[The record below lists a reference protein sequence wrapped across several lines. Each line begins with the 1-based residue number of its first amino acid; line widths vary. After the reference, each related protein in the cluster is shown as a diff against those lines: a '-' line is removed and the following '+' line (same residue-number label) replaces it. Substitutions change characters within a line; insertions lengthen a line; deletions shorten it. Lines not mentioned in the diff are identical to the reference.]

1 MSKKKK
7 NPKETDKLT
16 TCTIYNHCSNMS
28 EDELN
33 KRLKKLRD
41 EGKILSY
48 CYVRHDRD
56 KYTYADQEKD
66 SNQIAGT
73 LKIAHYHI
81 WLKLPR
87 DKARMRKDIAK

>member
-1 MSKKKK
+1 MSKKRK

-41 EGKILSY
+41 EGKIL
-48 CYVRHDRD
+48 
-56 KYTYADQEKD
+56 A
-66 SNQIAGT
+66 IAMFVMIEISIHMLT
-73 LKIAHYHI
+73 KKKIV
-81 WLKLPR
+81 
-87 DKARMRKDIAK
+87 AK

>member
-1 MSKKKK
+1 MSKKRK

-87 DKARMRKDIAK
+87 D